1 LEVTRSNLL
10 ADKREL
16 MNYFGAA
23 MSVVILVLLFA
34 AAMSNGSF
42 QKRIIARL
50 DVLGNKWPCS
60 ATI

>member
-1 LEVTRSNLL
+1 
-10 ADKREL
+10 